1 MVAWTVQTDRNLG
14 SLVVRRHHEHP
25 VDRYED
31 RGPWRVF
38 FSDGSVVAAR
48 HDAAYHQRVD
58 LTEMSKLLPAN
69 LVAEMRR
76 IADEAQTVSS
86 DVTASVHTS

>member
-48 HDAAYHQRVD
+48 HDGAFHQRVD
-58 LTEMSKLLPAN
+58 LSDVSALLPMN

-76 IADEAQTVSS
+76 IADEAQKLAS
-86 DVTASVHTS
+86 DVSASVHTS